1 MELTHEQV
9 IEIFTVPLVDPTE
22 LADFH
27 RYSDEDLGSIKSVI
41 TACQAYLYNADAW
54 YPDNPL
60 TKMIIMLMA
69 GHFLENR
76 DLMSLD
82 MKYIEHFPI
91 SLTALIDVLRFY
103 RDTPVPQEL
112 VDNLTVKDE
121 GVDA

>member
-1 MELTHEQV
+1 
-9 IEIFTVPLVDPTE
+9 
-22 LADFH
+22 
-27 RYSDEDLGSIKSVI
+27 
-41 TACQAYLYNADAW
+41 
-54 YPDNPL
+54 
-60 TKMIIMLMA
+60 MLMA